1 MWSVKMSI
9 VENVHMP
16 MPHCL
21 SGIRRL
27 DSSASRRR
35 RAVNPLQ
42 VIACVCETS
51 RPRCKFNTGSRDY
64 LLHRRWLA
72 LARLVHLRALK
83 LEEPAWPHCEVKASG
98 RNGRGGLSQSQAAFK
113 GFFCMQCLLHI
124 MNYPWLQNRSLAV
137 FLLHVED
144 CYVK

>member
-1 MWSVKMSI
+1 MSI

-98 RNGRGGLSQSQAAFK
+98 RNGRGVFPSLRLPSK
-113 GFFCMQCLLHI
+113 DFFVCSVCCTSWIIHDCKI
-124 MNYPWLQNRSLAV
+124 GPLQFSCSTWRIAM
-137 FLLHVED
+137 
-144 CYVK
+144 